1 MKTNLLLA
9 LFLLLFFTFGCTT
22 AWSNFI
28 EIKYIGKNKTS
39 LGVNIGISEF
49 IDKRGGL
56 EKGYL
61 GKRVLNSGSDEIYY
75 VKGLNI
81 ASTITD
87 AFKSYLEKSGY
98 SLENIDYF
106 QPDTTIFNKIDK
118 DYKYV
123 IAGDIKEFEFFA
135 SKNFVTT
142 MVLDIKL
149 IVYLANIEKG
159 ALTTIPVNLN
169 LKRKDLKFSEKS
181 IEIFINES
189 LKEVILKAMTYDNLK

>member
-1 MKTNLLLA
+1 MKTNLFLA
-9 LFLLLFFTFGCTT
+9 FFLLLFTIGCTT
-22 AWSNFI
+22 AGSKFI
-28 EIKYIGKNKTS
+28 EINYIGENKAS

-49 IDKRGGL
+49 TDKRGGL

-81 ASTITD
+81 ASTITE
-87 AFKSYLEKSGY
+87 AFKSYLKKSGY
-98 SLENIDYF
+98 SIKNIDYF
-106 QPDTTIFNKIDK
+106 EPDTTIFNKIDN

-135 SKNFVTT
+135 SKDFATT

-159 ALTTIPVNLN
+159 VLTTIPVNLN

-181 IEIFINES
+181 IENFINES
-189 LKEVILKAMTYDNLK
+189 LKEVILKAMTSENLK